1 VIFYILKK
9 AKKNIGDKNS
19 MPYCPKCGNQVDEN
33 MTFCPR
39 CGAPQ
44 KSGAAQ
50 AAQPQ
55 APPTG
60 PVPTYRRRD
69 EKSEKNEKNEKNE
82 QREKN
87 EKQEKGE
94 HGFIGWLIGG
104 LVLIIIGIFSL
115 LQASGYLRG
124 ANWAFVLVL
133 IGIVIIIAAVYLA
146 SVAKKRS
153 PQT

>member
-1 VIFYILKK
+1 
-9 AKKNIGDKNS
+9 
-19 MPYCPKCGNQVDEN
+19 MPYCPKCGNLVDEN

-39 CGAPQ
+39 CGSPL
-44 KSGAAQ
+44 KGEAAQ

-94 HGFIGWLIGG
+94 RGFIGWLIGG

-115 LQASGYLRG
+115 LQASGYLTSG

-133 IGIVIIIAAVYLA
+133 IGIVIIIAAVYIA

-153 PQT
+153 PRT